1 MWSGAVLCSV
11 LFSYS
16 LFFSTSAG
24 VILFSFLTRSVL
36 VRRYISITAIN
47 KAGYKYHAKL
57 RFIPQATLGINEGYI
72 LSITSFDSGK
82 QIIADIAIV
91 IALPSRYSFFTS
103 FLL

>member
-11 LFSYS
+11 LISDS

-57 RFIPQATLGINEGYI
+57 RLIPHATLGINEGYI